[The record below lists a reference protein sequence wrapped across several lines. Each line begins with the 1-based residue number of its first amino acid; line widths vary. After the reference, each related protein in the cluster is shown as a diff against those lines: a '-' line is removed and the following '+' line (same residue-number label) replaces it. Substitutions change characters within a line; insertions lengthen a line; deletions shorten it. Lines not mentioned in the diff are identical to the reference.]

1 LGLRIAD
8 FKPNPQ
14 SEIHNPQL
22 KGVAI
27 STSAS
32 SLWPARIAHS
42 FRTSHS
48 EPRTPKWL
56 RSFPTP
62 HSAFRTPHSFHPAG
76 PRARRDCRRRCSFL
90 RFLAII
96 SQRRQKLW
104 KNM

>member
-1 LGLRIAD
+1 LRIAD
-8 FKPNPQ
+8 FKPNPR
-14 SEIHNPQL
+14 SEIHNLSRRSRDPQL

-32 SLWPARIAHS
+32 SLWPARFAHS
-42 FRTSHS
+42 FR
-48 EPRTPKWL
+48 
-56 RSFPTP
+56 TP
-62 HSAFRTPHSFHPAG
+62 HSAFRNPQWF

>member
-1 LGLRIAD
+1 LRIAD

-14 SEIHNPQL
+14 SEIHDLSRRSRDPQL
-22 KGVAI
+22 KGAAI
-27 STSAS
+27 STSGS
-32 SLWPARIAHS
+32 SLWPARFARS
-42 FRTSHS
+42 FR
-48 EPRTPKWL
+48 
-56 RSFPTP
+56 TP
-62 HSAFRTPHSFHPAG
+62 HSAFRTPQWF